1 MCTGRRHV
9 QGQNEQQVIFCNQS
23 RILRELQG
31 VPQDSQ
37 AASSVVKLPAILFL
51 QSPAPGPPGGKDHW
65 GRPCSLANSKVISQ
79 PPFPLQ
85 RTLESKR

>member
-1 MCTGRRHV
+1 MRTGRRHV

-51 QSPAPGPPGGKDHW
+51 QSPAPGPPGGKDLGADPVLWPTQKSFPSH
-65 GRPCSLANSKVISQ
+65 
-79 PPFPLQ
+79 PFHCNL
-85 RTLESKR
+85 L